1 MTNLASEWFAD
12 EGFWEALSPFIF
24 PETARAAAVADV
36 EAIKLLVG
44 RPVATV
50 LDLCC
55 GPGRHSVAFAK
66 QGSRVTA
73 VDRSP
78 LLLGRARQYAAA
90 ERVEIHWVQED
101 MRAFIEPAG
110 FDLAVNLFTSFG
122 YFEDPAENQ
131 RVLANVR
138 ASLVPGGAFALDV
151 VGKEVVARIYQP
163 CRVQESPDGALLV
176 MRGKIIDDWSRIEND
191 WHVIRNGN
199 VRSFRFRHW
208 LYSAFELREM
218 FKEAGFTRIDLF
230 GGLDGSS
237 YGGEASR
244 LIVRAYNPG

>member
-1 MTNLASEWFAD
+1 MTNLASEWFTD

-24 PETARAAAVADV
+24 PDTARAAAVADV
-36 EAIKLLVG
+36 EAIGSLVG
-44 RPVATV
+44 RPVESV

-78 LLLGRARQYAAA
+78 FLLDRGRQYAAA
-90 ERVEIHWVQED
+90 ERVDIRWVQED

-131 RVLANVR
+131 RVLANVS
-138 ASLVPGGAFALDV
+138 ASLVPGGAFMLDV
-151 VGKEVVARIYQP
+151 IGKEVVARIYQP
-163 CRVQESPDGALLV
+163 SRVQEGPDGALLV
-176 MRGKIIDDWSRIEND
+176 MRGKVVDDWSRIENEWFVVRD
-191 WHVIRNGN
+191 GT
-199 VRSFRFRHW
+199 VRSYRFAHW
-208 LYSAFELREM
+208 LYSAAELRGM
-218 FKEAGFTRIDLF
+218 FKEAGFARIDVF

-237 YGGEASR
+237 YGAEASR